1 MADYTHVPDPP
12 QPGQEGGSGW
22 GIRTP
27 KNTTDHSWDA
37 PPVPAPPP
45 VHAPAPPPL
54 PALVH
59 APAPMLGVAPPPLPP
74 APLRT
79 GAPPPPPG
87 GVQGKP
93 RNRMVMVGAGILAVA
108 LIGGGTLYFTGKPTE
123 TVVPLST
130 PVPST
135 VAVVHAG
142 PAQLTLE
149 SLMGAG
155 PQRTL
160 KLPGAP
166 DAVLATPDRTK
177 AFLLDSSHGDV
188 IPVNLVSGQV
198 GAPIP
203 AGKLPVD
210 EEISADGSTL
220 YVTDNLGGTVI
231 PINTSTDSVA
241 PAQALT
247 QGVAFYVPSPTTSSA
262 LVGVSTSAGLPGV
275 VYFYNAATG
284 AGSQLAVGGN
294 PAKAAFYG
302 KDGKTVWIVEEGS
315 NGQPGVLIPL
325 DVATQKP
332 GKAIALGVAPNSY
345 AITPNGELAVFAN
358 EASNTISIV
367 DLLTRAVVG
376 VVAVGAAPAGVDIDA
391 TGTTAWVACG
401 IAHTLVPVNLV
412 TRKASAPVSLG
423 NAPGGL
429 AVPATPGV
437 AWVLF
442 PSSNGSINFLSGR
455 SGPLR
460 RSIPVGNGPSALIGT
475 GSETSWVANSMTSTV
490 QRINVAGQ
498 TAGPAIPV
506 GHSPVELKMTAD
518 GSTLLVLSYGD
529 GTHAGGVTAI
539 TTATSDL
546 SKPLAVGPAPGALI
560 LSPTSGIAYVAS
572 YVARSITVID
582 PVAWKIDAT
591 LRLPCGPT
599 DLAIT
604 PDGNQLFAACADSGA
619 IVGIS
624 LSNNKLQG
632 VIPVPSVRRLVMAGD
647 GSMLLVVGDNGLYNV
662 NIDTDKVVKAVAET
676 GNIVDVVET
685 PDGSTLLAVDNSGA
699 ALVMINPQ
707 TLVTT
712 KSLAV
717 GTRPGE
723 VSLSPDGKLAYVLDT
738 SEQKLFVVDV
748 ATWKVVVTI
757 NVAPDAI
764 DIAVPA
770 PVVVPP
776 S

>member
-1 MADYTHVPDPP
+1 MADYTHVPDPLQAAP
-12 QPGQEGGSGW
+12 GGSGW
-22 GIRTP
+22 GIRAP
-27 KNTTDHSWDA
+27 KNTANHDWDA
-37 PPVPAPPP
+37 PPVPL
-45 VHAPAPPPL
+45 PPPL

-59 APAPMLGVAPPPLPP
+59 APAPMLEVAPQPPLPP
-74 APLRT
+74 PVVPR

-87 GVQGKP
+87 GLPRKP

-108 LIGGGTLYFTGKPTE
+108 LIGGGTLYFTGKPPD

-130 PVPST
+130 PIPST

-149 SLMGAG
+149 SLTGGG
-155 PQRTL
+155 PTQTV

-166 DAVLATPDRTK
+166 EEVLATPDRSK
-177 AFLLDSSHGDV
+177 AFLLDTSHGDV
-188 IPVNLVSGQV
+188 IPVNLVSGRV
-198 GAPIP
+198 GAPIA

-210 EEISADGSTL
+210 EELSADGSTL

-231 PINTSTDSVA
+231 PINTSTNRVA

-247 QGVAFYVPSPTTSSA
+247 QGVAFYVPSPSASSA

-275 VYFYNAATG
+275 VYFDNAASG
-284 AGSQLAVGGN
+284 AGSQIAVGNN
-294 PAKAAFYG
+294 PAEAAFYS
-302 KDGKTVWIVEEGS
+302 KDGTTVWIIEDGS

-332 GKAIALGVAPNSY
+332 GGPIKLGVAPDTY

-358 EASNTISIV
+358 EASNTVSIV
-367 DLLTRAVVG
+367 DLATRAVVG
-376 VVAVGAAPAGVDIDA
+376 TVAVGAAPSGVDIDA
-391 TGTTAWVACG
+391 TGTTAWVACA

-412 TRKASAPVSLG
+412 TRKASAAVALG
-423 NAPGGL
+423 NAPGGV
-429 AVPATPGV
+429 AMPSAPGV

-442 PSSNGSINFLSGR
+442 PSSNGSINFLSGM

-460 RSIPVGNGPSALIGT
+460 RSIPVGNGPGALIGT

-490 QRINVAGQ
+490 QQINVTSQ
-498 TAGPAIPV
+498 SAGPAIPV
-506 GHSPVELKMTAD
+506 SHSPVDLKLTSD
-518 GSTLLVLSYGD
+518 GSRLLVLSYGD
-529 GTHAGGVTAI
+529 GTHAGALTAI
-539 TTATSDL
+539 TTATSEL
-546 SKPLAVGPAPGALI
+546 SKPLAVGPAPGPLT

-572 YVARSITVID
+572 YVARTITVID
-582 PVAWKIDAT
+582 PAAWKVDTT
-591 LRLPCGPT
+591 LTLPCGPT
-599 DLAIT
+599 DMAIT

-619 IVGIS
+619 VVGIS
-624 LSNNKLQG
+624 LSNNRLQG
-632 VIPVPSVRRLVMAGD
+632 AIAVPGVRQLVMAGD
-647 GSMLLVVGDNGLYNV
+647 GSTLLVVGDNGLYNV
-662 NIDTDKVVKAVAET
+662 DIDTDKVVKAVAET
-676 GNIVDVVET
+676 GNLVDAVET
-685 PDGSTLLAVDNSGA
+685 PDGSTMLAVDNSGA

-723 VSLSPDGKLAYVLDT
+723 VALSPDGELAYVLDT
-738 SEQKLFVVDV
+738 SEQRLFIVDV
-748 ATWKVVVTI
+748 ATWKVAVTI

-764 DIAVPA
+764 DIAVPS

>member
-12 QPGQEGGSGW
+12 QLAPDGGSGW
-22 GIRTP
+22 GIRAPRDTA
-27 KNTTDHSWDA
+27 NHDWDA
-37 PPVPAPPP
+37 PQVPL
-45 VHAPAPPPL
+45 PPPL

-59 APAPMLGVAPPPLPP
+59 APAPMLEVAPSPPPP
-74 APLRT
+74 PPVVPR
-79 GAPPPPPG
+79 GSPPPPPG
-87 GVQGKP
+87 GLPRKP

-108 LIGGGTLYFTGKPTE
+108 LIGGGTLYLTGRPSE

-135 VAVVHAG
+135 VAVVHGG

-149 SLMGAG
+149 SLTGGG
-155 PQRTL
+155 PTQTV

-166 DAVLATPDRTK
+166 DEVLATPDRSK
-177 AFLLDSSHGDV
+177 AFLLDASHGDV
-188 IPVNLVSGQV
+188 IPVNLVSGHV
-198 GAPIP
+198 GAPIA

-210 EEISADGSTL
+210 EEMSADGSTL

-247 QGVAFYVPSPTTSSA
+247 QGVAFYVPSPVTSSA

-275 VYFYNAATG
+275 VYFDNGASG
-284 AGSQLAVGGN
+284 AGSQIAVGNN
-294 PAKAAFYG
+294 PAESAFYS
-302 KDGKTVWIVEEGS
+302 KDGTTAWIVEDGS

-325 DVATQKP
+325 NVATQKP
-332 GKAIALGVAPNSY
+332 GAAIKLGVAPDTW
-345 AITPNGELAVFAN
+345 ALTPNGDDAVFAN
-358 EASNTISIV
+358 EASNTVSIV
-367 DLLTRAVVG
+367 DLVTHAVAG
-376 VVAVGAAPAGVDIDA
+376 TVAVGAAPSGVDIDA
-391 TGTTAWVACG
+391 TGTTAWVACA
-401 IAHTLVPVNLV
+401 ISHTLVPVNLV
-412 TRKASAPVSLG
+412 THKASTAVALD
-423 NAPGGL
+423 NAPGGVAL
-429 AVPATPGV
+429 PAAPGV

-442 PSSNGSINFLSGR
+442 PSSNGSINFLSGT

-460 RSIPVGNGPSALIGT
+460 RSIPVGNGPSVLIGT

-490 QRINVAGQ
+490 QQINVTGL
-498 TAGPAIPV
+498 TAGPAMV
-506 GHSPVELKMTAD
+506 VSHSPVQLKLTAD

-529 GTHAGGVTAI
+529 GTHAGAVTAI
-539 TTATSDL
+539 NTATSEL
-546 SKPLAVGPAPGALI
+546 SKPLAVGAAPGPLL

-572 YVARSITVID
+572 YVARTITVID
-582 PVAWKIDAT
+582 PAAWKIDAT
-591 LRLPCGPT
+591 LKLPCGPT

-604 PDGNQLFAACADSGA
+604 PDGNQLFAACANSGA
-619 IVGIS
+619 VVGIS
-624 LSNNKLQG
+624 LSNNRFQG
-632 VIPVPSVRRLVMAGD
+632 VIGVPSVRRLVMAGD
-647 GSMLLVVGDNGLYNV
+647 GSTLLVVGDNGLYSV
-662 NIDTDKVVKAVAET
+662 DIDTDKVVKAVAET
-676 GNIVDVVET
+676 GNLVDVVET
-685 PDGSTLLAVDNSGA
+685 PDGSTMLAVDNSGA

-723 VSLSPDGKLAYVLDT
+723 VDLSPDGRLAYVLDT
-738 SEQKLFVVDV
+738 SEQRLFIVDV

-757 NVAPDAI
+757 NVAPDAV
-764 DIAVPA
+764 DIAVPS